1 MFKNALSR
9 KMFGILGTFLM
20 ALNSF
25 AWGPWD
31 RGTDLRKKYSPE
43 VKPSYKDPLLPFVHA
58 DSRVSV
64 GQFRELIGALSPEQ
78 RKDLW
83 KALEGKDANPPAVVT
98 PEDLESKLRWVSSS
112 WITFPFNKGSFDYHE
127 TVKWVAGKVGVH
139 KAECEGGTTF
149 QLERRIMEK
158 LFAKL
163 WDKLTQEQKEKILKD
178 AGLEPS
184 QVTSYST
191 LTASALLAAMG
202 TTSAL
207 LGFTFYIIV
216 AKTLVVVMAAL
227 GIPAAATISAVA
239 MLCGPIGWIIAGTS
253 AVIGLLL
260 LGQPNAMK
268 TAAFVIALHSI
279 KATAMARSG
288 VDVSKYVL
296 K

>member
-1 MFKNALSR
+1 MFNNSLSR
-9 KMFGILGTFLM
+9 KLFGILGTFLM
-20 ALNSF
+20 VLNSF

-31 RGTDLRKKYSPE
+31 RGTDLRKQYFPE
-43 VKPSYKDPLLPFVHA
+43 TQKSYKDPLLPFIHPEA
-58 DSRVSV
+58 RVSI
-64 GQFRELIGALSPEQ
+64 GQFRALIGALSAEQ

-83 KALEGKDANPPAVVT
+83 KALKEKEPANAVT
-98 PEDLESKLRWVSSS
+98 PAALEKELLWVSSS
-112 WITFPFNKGSFDYHE
+112 ILTYSFKDLDYHE

-139 KAECEGGTTF
+139 PAECEGGTTF
-149 QLERRIMEK
+149 QLERRVMEK

-163 WDKLTQEQKEKILKD
+163 WEKLTKEQREKVLKD

-184 QVTSYST
+184 QVTSYSA

-202 TTSAL
+202 TTSVL

-216 AKTLVVVMAAL
+216 AKTLVVVAAAI
-227 GIPAAATISAVA
+227 GIPAATTISVVA
-239 MLCGPIGWIIAGTS
+239 MLCGPIGWVIAGTS

-268 TAAFVIALHSI
+268 TAAFIIALHSI
-279 KATAMARSG
+279 KATAMAKSG
-288 VDVSKYVL
+288 VDISKYVL